1 MNYIKGTIISL
12 LLIVSLQGFAQKDR
26 FVEVSQF
33 SSEMIEM
40 MTRSKSAEA
49 LEMATSFDA
58 AWNGSSFSE
67 EQKKK
72 VIQIGNQ
79 MYKKGF
85 RASHFGRYI
94 SVLTHAVVTEKIST
108 DNLNGLLEMT
118 LKTINKQDNKEIN
131 TYFKTLKSF
140 FEQKA
145 LFTSTFNKLYVENSD
160 YKFDFIEYV
169 EPEIVEEETPPTEEG
184 NKNEGNEDG
193 WFSDWDDESTANDDW
208 NTDWSAQEEQEIE
221 KEKTEEIQTIPEEAQ
236 PAIEGPV
243 IVFSKV
249 DLVINTPFDSVS
261 LGNATGTLMLKNNIF
276 VGVGGKF
283 DWSSTGL
290 NPDEVYCEFDK
301 FNFDITRSVLSAEHV
316 KMYYAGKVDN
326 GIAGV
331 FDFESKKHKDPSKA
345 KFPRFKSYDSNV
357 KVKLLDD
364 KKLNYKGGF
373 SLEGNKISS
382 SSVYSGLSTIEVK
395 KEGVTQFISKSNR
408 FIFNDSIVEAKLA
421 AIVIYNKEDSITHP
435 AIRVRYNFLQDLL
448 VVQKD
453 DGRYKN
459 SPFFASYF
467 NMSISADMIKW
478 DLQADSLDI
487 SILNAREQVPAY
499 FESLEYYNK
508 DRFGKMVGM
517 YKFHPLLMVV
527 GYSRKINSPAFNVDD
542 LVRFSKQNKK
552 VVKSAMEFLM
562 GYQYIDFN
570 PATGEIK
577 VRRKAYH
584 NVLSKNNR
592 KDFDNLLI
600 PSKSLGKPN
609 GTYFL
614 KKDGMTIRGVDKF
627 YISKLLDVYIV
638 PRKREI
644 HLMKNRDF
652 KFDGELFAGNFQYFG
667 SDFTFNYKDFKVR
680 LNSIDSIQFYVM
692 EKRKDGSIKK
702 VKVNNKMMSAS
713 AADVDNDNLKK
724 ISGTLFIN
732 KPKNKSGRKI
742 YPGYPY
748 FNAEDGAIV
757 YFNSKKILGGAY
769 SDMSIY
775 FEIPPF
781 KIDSLNDSD
790 VSSMSFDGTFVTD
803 GLLPDFHE
811 KLTIMPDKSLGFV
824 HQAPIDGYEI
834 KGGKGKVFD
843 ELTMDNN
850 GLRAHGKI
858 EYLNTTLVS
867 DDFVFYPDSITTK
880 GTTATITKGELNGA
894 SFPDLYIKDYS
905 MSWQPALDSMSISNK
920 ENPFKLY
927 DSTAHLNGSIVI
939 SPKGL
944 TGKGQVFNRGSEAT
958 SDSYIFNAYDYT
970 GKHADFEIK
979 SDNPEKAALKGK
991 DVKLYFDM
999 AKNFGEISPEVEG
1012 VAAINFPYAQMKT
1025 SITKATWDLENK
1037 MVTMVKPEDVDIS
1050 SSYFYSTRKALDSLA
1065 FNADSAVYVIDKQEL
1080 HISGIPFI
1088 KVADAKITPEG
1099 NALTVLENS
1108 ELQTLENATLVIDTL
1123 NEYHHLSEGTITI
1136 ISRTKFEGDATYNL
1150 ISAADTFNIKFDQ
1163 FKYVP
1168 INPKKKRSKFQTVSE
1183 GTIEES
1189 DHISVSPRM
1198 IFKGSTTMYATKR
1211 ALNLDG
1217 FVKLDLDKSDDIWI
1231 KYETSADTQQVI
1243 IDYEKI
1249 ITDDGQA
1256 PSSGLHFSSTSYNL
1270 YDTFLGQ
1277 LKDPGDEDFFAPHG
1291 ILSYDENKKVFRI
1304 EDLAKTNGLK
1314 YEGKSYVY
1322 DDKNAT
1328 TAFEGPLNFTAAD
1341 SPIKIKASGKGTGN
1355 LETKE
1360 FDINAFMLFDFDLPS
1375 QAMKS
1380 VAVDIQYLIERLGIP
1395 EAHSDKTRLLYKLAD
1410 VAGEKAAKNY
1420 EDKSQKEYTSLVW
1433 SATSLVKSLVLS
1445 DINLKWSDTDKAF
1458 YSVRKKKIGISNIGK
1473 EDINALVD
1481 GFVELRK
1488 TENGDVLN
1496 IFLKISSSWDYFG
1509 FSDNR
1514 LVTYSNNNE
1523 YNDIIK
1529 DKTNVAKAKIGEYVF
1544 ILGELSEVQNY
1555 VNEFRKV
1562 YYDINDAYTLDQ
1574 PTQVTIDTDTS
1585 NDAVN
1590 DEEKTDEDDDDDGF

>member
-26 FVEVSQF
+26 FVEASQF
-33 SSEMIEM
+33 STEMIEM
-40 MTRSKSAEA
+40 MTRSKSAAA

-58 AWNGSSFSE
+58 AWNGSSFSS

-72 VIQIGNQ
+72 VIQIGNR

-94 SVLTHAVVTEKIST
+94 SVLTSAVSTENIST
-108 DNLNGLLEMT
+108 ENLNSLLEVT

-140 FEQKA
+140 FKQKA
-145 LFTSTFNKLYVENSD
+145 LFTSSFNKLYVENSD

-169 EPEIVEEETPPTEEG
+169 EPEVVEEISPSEEG
-184 NKNEGNEDG
+184 SKNEGNEDG
-193 WFSDWDDESTANDDW
+193 WFSDWDDESSANDDW
-208 NTDWSAQEEQEIE
+208 DTDWDSQEEQALEE
-221 KEKTEEIQTIPEEAQ
+221 EETKEVQTIPEEEQ
-236 PAIEGPV
+236 PTIEGPV

-249 DLVINTPFDSVS
+249 DLVINTPFDTVS
-261 LGNATGTLMLKNNIF
+261 LGNSTGTLMLKNNIF

-283 DWSSTGL
+283 NWSSTGL

-301 FNFDITRSVLSAEHV
+301 YNFDVTRSVLSAENV
-316 KMYYAGKVDN
+316 KMYYEGKVDN
-326 GIAGV
+326 SIAGV
-331 FDFESKKHKDPSKA
+331 FDFESKKHKGPSKA

-357 KVKLLDD
+357 NVKLLDD
-364 KKLNYKGGF
+364 QKLNYKGGF

-382 SSVYSGLSTIEVK
+382 SSVYSGLSIIEVK
-395 KEGVTQFISKSNR
+395 KNGVPQFISKSNR

-421 AIVIYNKEDSITHP
+421 SIVIYNKVDSITHP

-453 DGRYKN
+453 NGRYKN

-467 NMSISADMIKW
+467 NMSITADMIKW

-527 GYSRKINSPAFNVDD
+527 GYSRKVNSPEFNVDD
-542 LVRFSKQNKK
+542 LVRFSKQSRN

-600 PSKSLGKPN
+600 PSKSLSKPN

-614 KKDGMTIRGVDKF
+614 NKDGMTIRGVDKF

-702 VKVNNKMMSAS
+702 TKVNNKMMSAG
-713 AADVDNDNLKK
+713 AADIDNEALKK

-748 FNAEDGAIV
+748 FNAEDGAVV

-769 SDMSIY
+769 GDMSIY
-775 FEIPPF
+775 FEVPPF

-824 HQAPIDGYEI
+824 HQAPIDGYDI
-834 KGGKGKVFD
+834 KGGKGKVFNQ
-843 ELTMDNN
+843 LTMDNK
-850 GLRAHGKI
+850 GLRANGKI
-858 EYLNTTLVS
+858 KYLNTTLVS
-867 DDFVFYPDSITTK
+867 ENFVFYPDSITTK

-894 SFPDLYIKDYS
+894 SFPDLHLKDYT
-905 MSWQPALDSMSISNK
+905 MNWQPALDSMYIRNK

-944 TGKGQVFNRGSEAT
+944 TGKGQLLNRGSEAK
-958 SDSYIFNAYDYT
+958 SNYYAFKSNDYT
-970 GKHADFEIK
+970 AKHADFEIK
-979 SDNPEKAALKGK
+979 SDNPEKAALSGK

-999 AKNFGEISPEVEG
+999 GKNFGEISPEVEG
-1012 VAAINFPYAQMKT
+1012 IAAINFPYAQMKT

-1050 SSYFYSTRKALDSLA
+1050 SSYFYSTRKELDSLA

-1123 NEYHHLSEGTITI
+1123 NEYHNLSDGTITI

-1150 ISAADTFNIKFDQ
+1150 VSATDTFNIKFDQ

-1168 INPKKKRSKFQTVSE
+1168 LNPKKKKSKYQTVSQ

-1189 DHISVSPRM
+1189 DDISVSPRM
-1198 IFKGSTTMYATKR
+1198 IFKGTTTMYATKQ
-1211 ALNLDG
+1211 ALNLEG

-1243 IDYEKI
+1243 IDYQKI

-1256 PSSGLHFSSTSYNL
+1256 PSSGLHFSSTGYNL

-1277 LKDPGDEDFFAPHG
+1277 LEDPGDEDFFAPHG
-1291 ILSYDENKKVFRI
+1291 MLSYDEKQQVFKI
-1304 EDLAKTNGLK
+1304 EDPAKTSGLK

-1322 DDKNAT
+1322 DDKNST
-1328 TAFEGPLNFTAAD
+1328 ISFEGSLNFTAAD
-1341 SPIKIKASGKGTGN
+1341 SPIKVKASGKGTGN
-1355 LETKE
+1355 LETNE
-1360 FDINAFMLFDFDLPS
+1360 IEVNAFMLFDFDLPS

-1380 VAVDIQYLIERLGIP
+1380 VAIDIQYLIERLGIP

-1410 VAGEKAAKNY
+1410 VVGEKAAKNY

-1433 SATSLVKSLVLS
+1433 SSTSLIKSLVLS

-1496 IFLKISSSWDYFG
+1496 VFLKISSSWYYFG
-1509 FSDNR
+1509 FSENR

-1562 YYDINDAYTLDQ
+1562 YYDINDSYTLDQ
-1574 PTQVTIDTDTS
+1574 PTQVTVDTDNS
-1585 NDAVN
+1585 DDEVK
-1590 DEEKTDEDDDDDGF
+1590 DEEKADEDDDDDGF